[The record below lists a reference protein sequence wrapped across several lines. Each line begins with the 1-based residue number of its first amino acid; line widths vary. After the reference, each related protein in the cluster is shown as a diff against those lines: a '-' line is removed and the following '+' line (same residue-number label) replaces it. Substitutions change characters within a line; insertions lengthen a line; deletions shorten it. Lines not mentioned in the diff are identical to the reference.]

1 MDEQPNP
8 NRNLSQ
14 TEDGGSNKSVTI
26 GGDNIVVHGNIGPG
40 TVVGSG
46 SATFEGPV
54 AGNDLVIQQGSAT
67 DEQTQFSDLLSE
79 LKELI
84 VKARESGEIGATTA
98 QQVIADLEQATDL
111 VKKDKKPSKG
121 RLVQKLSS
129 VSSVLEAAAEVFI
142 PDESKA
148 EFLLRAVSIAS
159 VLIRLAMRLF

>member
-8 NRNLSQ
+8 NRKLPQ
-14 TEDGGSNKSVTI
+14 TEDSGGNKSVTI

-40 TVVGSG
+40 AVVGSG
-46 SATFEGPV
+46 SVNGTNF
-54 AGNDLVIQQGSAT
+54 AGNDLVIQQGGST

-84 VKARESGEIGATTA
+84 VKARESGEIGMTAA
-98 QQVIADLEQATDL
+98 QQVLTDIEQATDL

-129 VSSVLEAAAEVFI
+129 VSSVLEAAAEVFV

>member
-14 TEDGGSNKSVTI
+14 TEDSQGNKSVTI
-26 GGDNIVVHGNIGPG
+26 GGDHIVVHGNVGPG
-40 TVVGSG
+40 AVVGG
-46 SATFEGPV
+46 GTVNGTHF
-54 AGNDLVIQQGSAT
+54 AGNDLVIQQGGST

-84 VKARESGEIGATTA
+84 VKARESGEIGVTAA
-98 QQVIADLEQATDL
+98 QQVLTDIEQATDL

-129 VSSVLEAAAEVFI
+129 VSSVLEAAAEVFV

>member
-8 NRNLSQ
+8 NRNQPQ

-26 GGDNIVVHGNIGPG
+26 GGDNIVVHGNVGPG

-46 SATFEGPV
+46 SVNGANF
-54 AGNDLVIQQGSAT
+54 AGNDLVIQQGGST

-98 QQVIADLEQATDL
+98 QQVISDLEQATDL

>member
-14 TEDGGSNKSVTI
+14 TEDSGSNKSVTI
-26 GGDNIVVHGNIGPG
+26 GGDNIVVHGNNATGN
-40 TVVGSG
+40 VYGSG
-46 SATFEGPV
+46 SVNGTNF
-54 AGNDLVIQQGSAT
+54 AGHDLIIQQGSST

-84 VKARESGEIGATTA
+84 VKARESGELGATTA
-98 QQVIADLEQATDL
+98 QQVISDLEQATDL